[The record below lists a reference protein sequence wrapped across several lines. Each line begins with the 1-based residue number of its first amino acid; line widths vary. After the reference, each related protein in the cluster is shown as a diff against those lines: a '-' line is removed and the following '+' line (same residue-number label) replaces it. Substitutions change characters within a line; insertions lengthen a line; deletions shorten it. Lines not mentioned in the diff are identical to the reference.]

1 MSKRRWNFII
11 LAAILLLLTACSSGG
26 QVMDGEDMV
35 CSYTQISQEEA
46 KQMMEQDGTQ
56 IIVDVR
62 TQEEYD
68 SGHIPGAICIP
79 NESIGTEHPEEL
91 PDLDQVILV
100 YCRSGNRSKQA
111 AQKLFDMGYI
121 NVYEFGGIND
131 WTGEV
136 VTETPDTDASQES
149 VHESEIADISQE
161 SEPES
166 QMTDEEKTD
175 MKLKIGDTEV
185 PVIWEE
191 NESVDALKALA
202 AEGPLTIHMSMYGG
216 FEQVGPIG
224 QDIVS
229 NDQQT
234 TTQAG
239 DIVLYSGD
247 QIVAFYGSNSWAYTR
262 LGHADL
268 SQKEMEDLLG
278 NGDVI
283 MTLQMEG

>member
-1 MSKRRWNFII
+1 MRRSNSISCGLI
-11 LAAILLLLTACSSGG
+11 LFTLLALLLTACSSGP

-35 CSYTQISQEEA
+35 RSYTQISQDEA
-46 KQMMEQDGTQ
+46 KKMMEQDGTQ

-62 TQEEYD
+62 MQEEYN

-79 NESIGTEHPEEL
+79 NESIGTEPPEEL
-91 PDLDQVILV
+91 PDFDQIILI

-131 WTGEV
+131 WTSEV
-136 VTETPDTDASQES
+136 VTKEPDTDT
-149 VHESEIADISQE
+149 SQE
-161 SEPES
+161 SEPEM
-166 QMTDEEKTD
+166 QITEEKTD
-175 MKLKIGDTEV
+175 MKLKIGDAEV

-191 NESVDALKALA
+191 NDSVDALREIVK
-202 AEGPLTIHMSMYGG
+202 EKPLTIQMSMYGG

-224 QDIVS
+224 RDIVS

-247 QIVAFYGSNSWAYTR
+247 QIVIFYGSNSWAYTR
-262 LGHADL
+262 LGHVDL
-268 SQKEMEDLLG
+268 SSKEMEDLLG
-278 NGDVI
+278 NGDV
-283 MTLQMEG
+283 MLTLQMGGSR

>member
-1 MSKRRWNFII
+1 MRISNNIRCGLI
-11 LAAILLLLTACSSGG
+11 LFTVFALLLTACSSGS

-35 CSYTQISQEEA
+35 RSYTQ
-46 KQMMEQDGTQ
+46 T
-56 IIVDVR
+56 
-62 TQEEYD
+62 
-68 SGHIPGAICIP
+68 
-79 NESIGTEHPEEL
+79 
-91 PDLDQVILV
+91 
-100 YCRSGNRSKQA
+100 
-111 AQKLFDMGYI
+111 
-121 NVYEFGGIND
+121 
-131 WTGEV
+131 
-136 VTETPDTDASQES
+136 SQES
-149 VHESEIADISQE
+149 VTESELADISQE
-161 SEPES
+161 SEPEA

-247 QIVAFYGSNSWAYTR
+247 QIVVFYGSNSWAYTR

-268 SQKEMEDLLG
+268 SQKEMKDLLG

-283 MTLQMEG
+283 LTLQMEH

>member
-1 MSKRRWNFII
+1 
-11 LAAILLLLTACSSGG
+11 
-26 QVMDGEDMV
+26 
-35 CSYTQISQEEA
+35 
-46 KQMMEQDGTQ
+46 
-56 IIVDVR
+56 
-62 TQEEYD
+62 
-68 SGHIPGAICIP
+68 
-79 NESIGTEHPEEL
+79 
-91 PDLDQVILV
+91 
-100 YCRSGNRSKQA
+100 
-111 AQKLFDMGYI
+111 
-121 NVYEFGGIND
+121 
-131 WTGEV
+131 
-136 VTETPDTDASQES
+136 
-149 VHESEIADISQE
+149 
-161 SEPES
+161 
-166 QMTDEEKTD
+166 

-247 QIVAFYGSNSWAYTR
+247 QIVAFYRSNSWAYTR

-283 MTLQMEG
+283 MTLQMED